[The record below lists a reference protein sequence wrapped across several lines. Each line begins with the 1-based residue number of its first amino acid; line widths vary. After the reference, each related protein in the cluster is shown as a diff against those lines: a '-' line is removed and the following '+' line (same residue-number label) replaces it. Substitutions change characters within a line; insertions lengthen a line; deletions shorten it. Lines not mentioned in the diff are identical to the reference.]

1 MERINDVLDMPRE
14 QANAQ
19 LRQAGQ
25 LTGALR
31 AVGLSFSYGAL
42 APDVVRDVSLDIQ
55 PGQHVGIVGR
65 SGSGKSTLAH
75 LLLGLYHPTSGR
87 IEYDGRP
94 LDELDARSVRRQLG
108 IVTQHPYVFGSS
120 VRQNIALTNPGMPLE
135 AVIQAAQVACIDED
149 IAAMPMGYDT
159 PLHDGGASLSG
170 GQRQRIALARALVH
184 RPSIL
189 LLDEATSELD
199 TLTEEQVYRNLA
211 AISATTIVIAH
222 RLTTVRNADLII
234 VMAGGR
240 IAEAGTHAELLAL
253 RGEYWSLVHA
263 QAPAVSGAGE
273 AHRARSGVR
282 PTDSQPSQGLPPPAG
297 QQVPQRRVP
306 ADT

>member
-1 MERINDVLDMPRE
+1 V
-14 QANAQ
+14 
-19 LRQAGQ
+19 
-25 LTGALR
+25 
-31 AVGLSFSYGAL
+31 SFSYTPL
-42 APDVVRDVSLDIQ
+42 APDAVRNVSLDIRA
-55 PGQHVGIVGR
+55 GQHVGIVGR

-75 LLLGLYHPTSGR
+75 LMLGLYQPTSGR
-87 IEYDGRP
+87 IEYDRQD
-94 LDELDARSVRRQLG
+94 LADLDARSVRRQLG

-120 VRQNIALTNPGMPLE
+120 VRQNIALTNPGLSLE
-135 AVIQAAQVACIDED
+135 AVMAAAKAACIHDD

-199 TLTEEQVYRNLA
+199 TVTEQTVYGNLA
-211 AISATTIVIAH
+211 EISATTIVIAH

-234 VMAGGR
+234 VMAGGE
-240 IAEAGTHAELLAL
+240 IAETGTHAELLAL
-253 RGEYWSLVHA
+253 RGEYWSLVRA
-263 QAPAVSGAGE
+263 QSPTVSGARN
-273 AHRARSGVR
+273 A
-282 PTDSQPSQGLPPPAG
+282 QPAATTVPPADSA
-297 QQVPQRRVP
+297 VLAESAALAATPMPRRRMP